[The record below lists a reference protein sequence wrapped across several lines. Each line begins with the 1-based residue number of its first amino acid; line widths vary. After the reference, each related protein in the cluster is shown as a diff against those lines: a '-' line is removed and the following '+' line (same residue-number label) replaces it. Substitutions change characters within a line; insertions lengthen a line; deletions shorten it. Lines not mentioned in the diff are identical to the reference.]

1 MQGVMPPKP
10 RPGASQI
17 LPGMPDAG
25 WGRFAADARSA
36 ARRQGPLQA
45 PLPPVL
51 LASLVQLITIEVD
64 GPAILQGLGTGAP
77 TTEEDFQANSCTTYK
92 GRALAVLRTTG
103 DAGHIK
109 VRAIAQ
115 GMPDATVQI
124 EVTDAA
130 E

>member
-1 MQGVMPPKP
+1 MPPKP

-51 LASLVQLITIEVD
+51 LASLV
-64 GPAILQGLGTGAP
+64 GLL
-77 TTEEDFQANSCTTYK
+77 D
-92 GRALAVLRTTG
+92 ALAIG
-103 DAGHIK
+103 IAGF
-109 VRAIAQ
+109 ALQAL
-115 GMPDATVQI
+115 PLPAD
-124 EVTDAA
+124 
-130 E
+130 